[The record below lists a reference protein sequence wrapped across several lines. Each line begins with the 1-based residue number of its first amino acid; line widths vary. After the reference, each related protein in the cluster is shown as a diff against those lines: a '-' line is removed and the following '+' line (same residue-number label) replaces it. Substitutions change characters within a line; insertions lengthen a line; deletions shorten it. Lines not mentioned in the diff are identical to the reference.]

1 MESFSVFPSA
11 GGSLARARARLI
23 PFFSCTAQHSTGR
36 TQEIERR
43 RQYGCQLQLVY
54 TRRGEYS
61 TGVPPVQF
69 TLISRVIGRP
79 GRYVRSVGT
88 TLASS
93 AHGPLELYVYHARR
107 PSPACRTD
115 QYSYYYYYCTI
126 YMHETTRRSRAA
138 ERRAPH
144 R

>member
-1 MESFSVFPSA
+1 MHGELLRLSIGGRLACSCSGSA
-11 GGSLARARARLI
+11 DS
-23 PFFSCTAQHSTGR
+23 FFSCTAQHR
-36 TQEIERR
+36 QEIDRR

-88 TLASS
+88 TLGSS

-107 PSPACRTD
+107 PAPACRTD
-115 QYSYYYYYCTI
+115 QYSYYYYCTI
-126 YMHETTRRSRAA
+126 SMHETTHRTHAA

-144 R
+144 H